1 MLAIIASWQDVLTTF
16 VNNKYGQTY
25 DKADLD
31 FRHNRFYKEL
41 KGRKV
46 IDVFPANDKHIH
58 RGLLN
63 ITPYNVSDFF
73 SHNPLI
79 VYPDDD
85 TTGAGLIDLIATSYG
100 IVFDKTID
108 FDDTFLQ
115 TPLRVDSTLRG
126 IEAVIASTSMI
137 WEGKFTIQY
146 KSRGYNLNKEVVN
159 RNLDVLVIPDIV
171 QPNTQSLELITTP
184 LVIND
189 SRLLKLFSGSKPVVI
204 EGDTLDRLMAEIEA
218 QMIVDASDASELRD
232 LFNGVSF
239 VSVEEDNPPFDRYM
253 TTDVALNSGKW
264 SGFPRIK
271 FKSVLVEND
280 IDKLIGT
287 ISTGDAEFSVIA
299 PDSFNVLSGSWKRHM
314 LSILTE
320 HARVNPERAQDVN
333 DIITLGVDK
342 VFDNID
348 YSDVHKTDKP
358 GFCNIYFDTIDGSG
372 YTGRM
377 TVEVPISRYS
387 VEVEEDS
394 DRENPIQ
401 TESTDN
407 IFQMENNIVVVET
420 ADGEIRDGMDTA
432 YFYQSNKLEDIDLV
446 ALMLLDSTDSDTT
459 GIVKLKTGVVSTNK
473 PAMRANDYS
482 HPDWPGV
489 TIRTFL
495 PDNT

>member
-1 MLAIIASWQDVLTTF
+1 MLSIIASWQDVLTTF

-63 ITPYNVSDFF
+63 ITPYDVSGFF
-73 SHNPLI
+73 SNIPLI

-85 TTGAGLIDLIATSYG
+85 TTGSGLIDLVASSYG
-100 IVFDKTID
+100 VVFDKDID
-108 FDDTFLQ
+108 LDKTFLEAQ
-115 TPLRVDSTLRG
+115 FRVDSTLRG
-126 IEAVIASTSMI
+126 VEVTIATTSMI

-159 RNLDVLVIPDIV
+159 RNLDVLIIPDIV

-184 LVIND
+184 LVITD

-218 QMIVDASDASELRD
+218 QMIVDASDANELRD

-239 VSVEEDNPPFDRYM
+239 NSVEEDNLPFDHYM
-253 TTDVALNSGKW
+253 TTATALNSGKW

-271 FKSVLVEND
+271 FTAVAVEND

-287 ISTGDAEFSVIA
+287 ISTGDAEFGVIA
-299 PDSFNVLSGSWKRHM
+299 SDSFNVLSGSWKRHM
-314 LSILTE
+314 SSILAE
-320 HARVNPERAQDVN
+320 HARLHPEREQDVN
-333 DIITLGVDK
+333 DIFILGVDK
-342 VFDNID
+342 IFDNLD
-348 YSDVHKTDKP
+348 LSDIHKTDKP
-358 GFCNIYFDTIDGSG
+358 GFCNIYFDTIEGSG
-372 YTGRM
+372 YTGRL

-387 VEVEEDS
+387 VEIEEDS
-394 DRENPIQ
+394 TRENPIQ

-420 ADGEIRDGMDTA
+420 ADGEIRDGMDTS
-432 YFYQSNKLEDIDLV
+432 YFYQSNKLEDVDLV
-446 ALMLLDSTDSDTT
+446 ALMLIDSTEADLT
-459 GIVKLKTGVVSTNK
+459 GVVKLKTGVVSTNK
-473 PAMRANDYS
+473 PAIRANDYS

-495 PDNT
+495 PDNI

>member
-1 MLAIIASWQDVLTTF
+1 MLSIIAGWQDVLTTF

-46 IDVFPANDKHIH
+46 IDVFPANGKYIH
-58 RGLLN
+58 HGLLN

-73 SHNPLI
+73 SNIPLI

-85 TTGAGLIDLIATSYG
+85 TTGAGLIDLIADNYG
-100 IVFDKTID
+100 ILFDKALD
-108 FDDTFLQ
+108 FDTSFLQ
-115 TPLRVDSTLRG
+115 TPVRVDSTLRR
-126 IEAVIASTSMI
+126 IEVIIADTSMI

-146 KSRGYNLNKEVVN
+146 KSRGYNLNKELVN

-171 QPNTQSLELITTP
+171 QPDTQSLELITTP
-184 LVIND
+184 LIIND

-218 QMIVDASDASELRD
+218 QMIVDASDAGELRD

-253 TTDVALNSGKW
+253 TTDAALNSGKW
-264 SGFPRIK
+264 SGLPQIK
-271 FKSVLVEND
+271 FKSVVVEND
-280 IDKLIGT
+280 VDKLIGT
-287 ISTGDAEFSVIA
+287 ISTGDAEFSIVA
-299 PDSFNVLSGSWKRHM
+299 PDSFSVLSGNWKRHM
-314 LSILTE
+314 LSILSE
-320 HARVNPERAQDVN
+320 HARVNPESAQDVD

-348 YSDVHKTDKP
+348 YSDVQKTDKP
-358 GFCNIYFDTIDGSG
+358 GFCNVYFDTIDGSG

-377 TVEVPISRYS
+377 TLEVPISRYS

-394 DRENPIQ
+394 TRENPIQ
-401 TESTDN
+401 TESADN
-407 IFQMENNIVVVET
+407 IFQMEDNIVVVET
-420 ADGEIRDGMDTA
+420 TDGEIRDGMDAT

-446 ALMLLDSTDSDTT
+446 ALMLMDSTETDVT
-459 GIVKLKTGVVSTNK
+459 GIVKLKTGVVTTNK
-473 PAMRANDYS
+473 PAMRANEYS